1 MNPMKAAQNRS
12 KRLAAEAATPVYSTA
27 TGQPNPFHARAMQ
40 RREAARDRYAAWIA
54 EGNCGCG
61 DC

>member
-1 MNPMKAAQNRS
+1 MNPMNVAQARS
-12 KRLAAEAATPVYSTA
+12 ARLVREATTPVYSTG
-27 TGQPNPFHARAMQ
+27 TGQPNPFHVRARQ
-40 RREAARDRYAAWIA
+40 QREAARDRYQAWLD